1 MKMLRYIKLALAGT
15 LLAVVSCTEMPEQE
29 ASGPALSGVPA
40 EIEVSLPDS
49 FIPATRRTVDTT
61 TDSWTTKSFSAND
74 RIGMFSTTGMV
85 KDGRLEPIFNEY
97 MEYYQATGSS
107 SYRFRN
113 DELTINPNLMTGKV
127 GRYVYFPYC
136 EDMPFPNLNE
146 TITPGSNKWF
156 YAVPTKEK
164 DKDKDGIDYKPG
176 MLLRRTH
183 DDDPNIPADGC
194 PRCVDY
200 MYISNMSI
208 SNGAISGG
216 FYHGFCE
223 LIILRGKGFD
233 QIDKRFPIDT
243 GDADL
248 NEKNKEKHTI
258 KVVLNRA
265 VTRMTLAAY
274 MTNST
279 GQYSWMPQLYPEAN
293 NWANWATEGKV
304 DGLTEEEAKRWE
316 AWQGEDYIDSN
327 NGEPEPRPAWYAIM
341 PTQHGTTYTIAN
353 SIEIYND
360 EGLLCPV
367 TNFDLYVNPD
377 TGIADKQM
385 RPNYRFAVEIMMTE
399 SGALARPVEISR
411 WIDSDGELEEGQ
423 KDSHDITDERTSG
436 IGSNAALQEWRM
448 LYNAF
453 IQDLDQNTTPR
464 PTTQEQLESDTYKF
478 KELRNYGDYDLQAK
492 VWKFYVTADIDLQ
505 QTYTYID
512 DLQDVLEGASPNS
525 RFVIRNLRNTFIKKI
540 SHNGS
545 LRNLDFEKL
554 YVKPTTYNDDGTAGA
569 LTNRM
574 EGSGSIVNCHI
585 NDGTMVGESASDK
598 VIGMLCGTVDGGEV
612 QNCEVSGAMI
622 GHTYDGDGKYDGGVF
637 GKVNDIT
644 NYFNNDA
651 TGLIL
656 MSY

>member
-1 MKMLRYIKLALAGT
+1 MKMLKYIKLALAGIS
-15 LLAVVSCTEMPEQE
+15 LALVSCSDMPEQE
-29 ASGPALSGVPA
+29 TAGPASGAVPA

-49 FIPATRRTVDTT
+49 FRPATRRTVDTA

-74 RIGMFSTTGMV
+74 RIGLFATTGMV
-85 KDGRLEPIFNEY
+85 KDGKLEPIFNEY

-107 SYRFRN
+107 NYRFRN
-113 DELTINPNLMTGKV
+113 DELMINPGMMTGKV

-136 EDMPFPNLNE
+136 PDMPSPNLDE
-146 TITPGSNKWF
+146 KITPGSNKWF
-156 YAVPTKEK
+156 YAKPTAE
-164 DKDKDGIDYKPG
+164 KPG

-183 DDDPNIPADGC
+183 DDDPNIPEDGC

-233 QIDKRFPIDT
+233 QIDKRFPTDT
-243 GDADL
+243 DDPEV
-248 NEKNKEKHTI
+248 NRKNKEKHAI
-258 KVVLNRA
+258 KVVLNRP

-293 NWANWATEGKV
+293 QWANWATDGKV
-304 DGLTEEEAKRWE
+304 DGLTEEEAMRWE

-327 NGEPEPRPAWYAIM
+327 NGEPEPRPAWYAII

-353 SIEIYND
+353 FIEIYND

-399 SGALARPVEISR
+399 SGALARPVEISK

-436 IGSNAALQEWRM
+436 IGSHDALLQWRL
-448 LYNAF
+448 LYNDF
-453 IQDLDQNTTPR
+453 VGELNNHTINR
-464 PTTQEQLESDTYKF
+464 PTAAELESDTYKY
-478 KELRNYGDYDLQAK
+478 KELRNYGDYDFTEN
-492 VWKFYVTADIDLQ
+492 VWKFYVTTDIDLKEP
-505 QTYTYID
+505 YTYID

-525 RFVIRNLRNTFIKKI
+525 RFAIRNLRNTFIKKI
-540 SHNGS
+540 SNNGS

-554 YVKPTTYNDDGTAGA
+554 YVKPSVYDDGTSGA
-569 LTNRM
+569 LTNRL
-574 EGSGSIVNCHI
+574 EGSGSIENCHI
-585 NDGTMVGESASDK
+585 NEGTMVGDLSSDR
-598 VIGMLCGTVDGGEV
+598 VIGMLCGTVNGGTV
-612 QNCEVSGAMI
+612 KNCEVSGAMI
-622 GHTYDGDGKYDGGVF
+622 GYTFGDDTYDGGLF
-637 GKVNDIT
+637 GKVNDIA